1 VRLREKEIAP
11 MSNEQLELMQTKI
24 AYLERAASEL
34 SDVVFRQ
41 DREIQ
46 LLAAQLKA
54 LVQRIETV
62 DERTR
67 TPEEER
73 PPHY

>member
-1 VRLREKEIAP
+1 
-11 MSNEQLELMQTKI
+11 MSSDQLELMQTKI
-24 AYLERAASEL
+24 AYLERATSEL

-46 LLAAQLKA
+46 LLGAQLKA
-54 LVQRIETV
+54 LVERIETSN
-62 DERTR
+62 ERQR

>member
-1 VRLREKEIAP
+1 V
-11 MSNEQLELMQTKI
+11 SNEQLELMQTKI

-46 LLAAQLKA
+46 LLSAQLKA
-54 LVQRIETV
+54 LLERIETPN
-62 DERTR
+62 ERSR
-67 TPEEER
+67 AAEEER

>member
-1 VRLREKEIAP
+1 
-11 MSNEQLELMQTKI
+11 MSSEQLELMQTKI
-24 AYLERAASEL
+24 AYLERATGEL
-34 SDVVFRQ
+34 SDVIFRQ

-46 LLAAQLKA
+46 LLASQLKA

-62 DERTR
+62 DERAR

>member
-1 VRLREKEIAP
+1 VRLQEKEIVP
-11 MSNEQLELMQTKI
+11 MSSEQLELMQTKI
-24 AYLERAASEL
+24 AYLERATGEL
-34 SDVVFRQ
+34 SDVIFRQ

-46 LLAAQLKA
+46 LLASQLKA

-62 DERTR
+62 DERAR

>member
-1 VRLREKEIAP
+1 
-11 MSNEQLELMQTKI
+11 MSNDLLELMQTKI

-46 LLAAQLKA
+46 RLAAQLKA
-54 LVQRIETV
+54 LA
-62 DERTR
+62 ERVGSAEERPR
-67 TPEEER
+67 TLEEER